1 MKYLPPARLKLV
13 PKVYV
18 QNLLKFSTFDN
29 ANIPI
34 LVLMS
39 KIVFMKY
46 LPLAWLKT
54 YPKKEMLRI

>member
-13 PKVYV
+13 PKLYV
-18 QNLLKFSTFDN
+18 QNLLKFNTFDN

-34 LVLMS
+34 FISMS

-46 LPLAWLKT
+46 LPLA
-54 YPKKEMLRI
+54 